1 MSDFL
6 SQFQNKKYKNENE
19 NKLDTTS
26 NSNEERIVNN
36 SNSDLNS
43 KNNKEASGI
52 KTDEH
57 EIVIDTSYNKN
68 KTIRYIIVGVVVLII
83 CIMLFITFQI
93 INSVKVLNFVDKD
106 ISEAKTWALKNK
118 IELDVQYVFDT
129 NKSINSVIS
138 QDVEQNTT
146 VQKGSIITV
155 TVSKGAD
162 PDEKITIPDFSVMST
177 SDVRNWINENKIYN
191 TSVIQEYSDNV
202 ELNKFIKKEYRDVA
216 VDDSNF
222 KRKDYL
228 LIYMSKGKETAQKN
242 IEVPDFVNKSKGE
255 VETWANTNE
264 INAIF
269 TESTSNTVAEGCII
283 SQNIAKDTLVSKKDT
298 IQFKVSIGKSIKV
311 PDFNSI
317 AKDSAASSVPEL
329 TVKVITKYS
338 DTIQYGNL
346 ISQSVKPNTYLSGK
360 NKDVTVIYSEGKP
373 FIDNLVGR
381 SEKDIVQYFYDF
393 NQKGANITYNVKYI
407 DSDKEK
413 GTVVWMSIYSEF
425 VSVTTD
431 IELHVSKGNLTPEP
445 KL

>member
-6 SQFQNKKYKNENE
+6 RQFEGKNYKGE
-19 NKLDTTS
+19 NKLDTTET
-26 NSNEERIVNN
+26 NSNEVSKVNN
-36 SNSDLNS
+36 SA
-43 KNNKEASGI
+43 KNDSNNIKEAPGI

-68 KTIRYIIVGVVVLII
+68 KTIRFIVVGIVILII
-83 CIMLFITFQI
+83 CIMIFVAFNI

-118 IELDVQYVFDT
+118 IEIDIQYVFSVE
-129 NKSINSVIS
+129 KSINTVIS
-138 QDVEQNTT
+138 QDVEQNTSI
-146 VQKGSIITV
+146 QKGSIITI

-162 PDEKITIPDFSVMST
+162 PDEKIEVPDFSVMST
-177 SDVRNWINENKIYN
+177 SDIRTWIEEKKIYN

-202 ELNKFIKKEYRDVA
+202 EANKFIKKEYRDVA

-228 LIYMSKGKETAQKN
+228 LIYMSKGKEVAQKN
-242 IEVPDFVNKSKGE
+242 IAVPDFVNKSKGE

-283 SQNIAKDTLVSKKDT
+283 SQDVAKDTLVSKKDT

-311 PDFNSI
+311 PDFTNI
-317 AKDSAASSVPEL
+317 TKDSASSAVPEL

-338 DTIQYGNL
+338 ETVQYGKL
-346 ISQSVKPNTYLSGK
+346 ISQSVKANTYLSGK
-360 NKDVTVIYSEGKP
+360 SKDVTVIYSEGKP

-381 SEKDIVQYFYDF
+381 LEKDIAQYFYDF

-413 GTVVWMSIYSEF
+413 GTIVWTSVYNEF
-425 VSVTTD
+425 VPITTNVE
-431 IELHVSKGNLTPEP
+431 IHVSKGNLTPEP